1 MIITTP
7 APDAE
12 DGAAAMYEEDLDA
25 DGFVHSYTAAMAV
38 NPAAHEAFVAMV
50 RAVVPSIGARI
61 YEAATLGAARAVG
74 SSHCLI
80 AHGRKSMTAGVVDEA
95 GLRAFAADDDSAFT
109 DAERAVIRFAERLS
123 TSPREMTDADSAALR
138 EHGFTDRQ
146 IVDITLAAGLRNH
159 FSRSLLAL
167 AVPLDDD
174 PLIAPELAAA
184 LRHRAEHGRAG
195 AAQSA
200 TGSGVPASASSAP
213 AGSEA
218 ALSGSE
224 AAGSAQ

>member
-7 APDAE
+7 ALESANDAV
-12 DGAAAMYEEDLDA
+12 AQMYEDDLAD

-38 NPAAHEAFVAMV
+38 NPEAHDAFVALV
-50 RAVVPSIGARI
+50 RTVVPSIGVRI
-61 YEAATLGAARAVG
+61 YEAATLGAARAIG
-74 SSHCLI
+74 SAHCLI

-109 DAERAVIRFAERLS
+109 EAERAVIRYAERLS
-123 TSPREMTDADSAALR
+123 TSPRDMTDADAESLR
-138 EHGFTDRQ
+138 AHGFADRQ

-159 FSRSLLAL
+159 FSRSLMAL

-184 LRHRAEHGRAG
+184 LRDRAERR
-195 AAQSA
+195 SA
-200 TGSGVPASASSAP
+200 
-213 AGSEA
+213 
-218 ALSGSE
+218 
-224 AAGSAQ
+224 